1 MSHNE
6 KTSFGATIEPRIP
19 LTTRDAPPSPLT
31 TSSLPV
37 HDESN
42 PFYNHNAASRTSTE
56 LKTPTVYAHD
66 VEGQRS
72 HANLGLARTES
83 SRPPGSDNRDVA
95 MWPSLQSQKEKA
107 KMAKKQKCAKS
118 WNPMHRLGR
127 RQKLVVAAVIALLII
142 GAAVGIGVGVSKA
155 VGGGVKSATG
165 ENKPIGDNGKTQ

>member
-1 MSHNE
+1 
-6 KTSFGATIEPRIP
+6 
-19 LTTRDAPPSPLT
+19 
-31 TSSLPV
+31 
-37 HDESN
+37 
-42 PFYNHNAASRTSTE
+42 
-56 LKTPTVYAHD
+56 
-66 VEGQRS
+66 
-72 HANLGLARTES
+72 
-83 SRPPGSDNRDVA
+83 

-165 ENKPIGDNGKTQ
+165 ETKPIGDNGKTQ